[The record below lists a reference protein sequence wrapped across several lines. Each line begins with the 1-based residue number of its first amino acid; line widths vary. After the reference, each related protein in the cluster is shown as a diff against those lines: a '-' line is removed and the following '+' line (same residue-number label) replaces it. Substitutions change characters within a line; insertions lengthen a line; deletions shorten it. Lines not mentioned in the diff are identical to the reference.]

1 MLSAANNIIHKKQTG
16 HSETFKVF
24 LWAMCCFHNVSDIN
38 DLCVMCF
45 FCSRFHSLLQ
55 SAVPFDLCFF
65 SIHSRSLCI
74 SLALA
79 HNDAAKCV
87 IKGHCSEA

>member
-45 FCSRFHSLLQ
+45 FAPDFTACYSRRYPLIC
-55 SAVPFDLCFF
+55 AF
-65 SIHSRSLCI
+65 SPST
-74 SLALA
+74 
-79 HNDAAKCV
+79 V
-87 IKGHCSEA
+87 GHCVSLWL